1 VPGVTPPKAVL
12 TLLGAFELLRDGT
25 PVRLPIPAQRLLAY
39 VALESRPLHRA
50 YVAGALWLNS
60 SETHA
65 SGSLRSALW
74 RLRRSGCEL
83 IEETDHK
90 LQVSRRVVVDVVE
103 ANAWA
108 ARIQDPS
115 QPIHAKDIAMA
126 SASSELLRDWYDDWV
141 VLERERFRQVRAHA
155 LETLC
160 ARLVAADRFGE
171 AIEVGLAAVHNEPL
185 RESSHRAVI
194 RVHLAEGNRAE
205 ALRHYAYYRQLVS
218 DELGLEPS
226 ARMEELVRAR

>member
-1 VPGVTPPKAVL
+1 MTRPKAVL

-39 VALESRPLHRA
+39 LALEGRPLHRV

-60 SETHA
+60 SETRA

-115 QPIHAKDIAMA
+115 QPIRAKDVTMA
-126 SASSELLRDWYDDWV
+126 SAASELLRDWYDDWV
-141 VLERERFRQVRAHA
+141 VLERERFRQARAHA

-218 DELGLEPS
+218 DEPGVEPS
-226 ARMEELVRAR
+226 ARMEELVRTR